1 MKRVLIIVWLAFCV
15 FQLKAQNMAEV
26 FVSMPDE
33 YVPQLEDAWRKDLV
47 DLYNSGENAQLKN
60 NMNGT
65 SRLVKL
71 TKDYLLLES
80 TERTTLEL
88 KLLPLVNNTFV
99 ICKIITVKA
108 PVADSRI
115 AFFSPDWK
123 PLNASD
129 LLEPVTGG
137 KALSTQELIRMADAA
152 GFFDN
157 QETMGKG
164 KSEYTGKISRKL
176 CARFLWNLY
185 VRNMGDSTLFTRY
198 YNRYEKYGKSPLEDV
213 DLENPDFNGIIGCVE
228 KEIMTVPEGTRFYPD
243 GVVPGGDF
251 LGWIKNLEKG
261 L

>member
-129 LLEPVTGG
+129 LLEPVTARWFIREDAD
-137 KALSTQELIRMADAA
+137 KESMAFQESTSRLDMDLFEYKLSPDDYTLTQIYTTPQYTDK
-152 GFFDN
+152 
-157 QETMGKG
+157 ETQKKLRPFLKDSPKVYTWT
-164 KSEYTGKISRKL
+164 KSYFK
-176 CARFLWNLY
+176 
-185 VRNMGDSTLFTRY
+185 
-198 YNRYEKYGKSPLEDV
+198 
-213 DLENPDFNGIIGCVE
+213 
-228 KEIMTVPEGTRFYPD
+228 
-243 GVVPGGDF
+243 
-251 LGWIKNLEKG
+251 
-261 L
+261 

>member
-129 LLEPVTGG
+129 LLEPVMAGWFIREDADKTSIAFQESTSRLDMDLFEY
-137 KALSTQELIRMADAA
+137 KLSPDDYTLTQIYTTPQYTDK
-152 GFFDN
+152 
-157 QETMGKG
+157 ETQKKLRPFLKDSPKVYTWT
-164 KSEYTGKISRKL
+164 KSYFK
-176 CARFLWNLY
+176 
-185 VRNMGDSTLFTRY
+185 
-198 YNRYEKYGKSPLEDV
+198 
-213 DLENPDFNGIIGCVE
+213 
-228 KEIMTVPEGTRFYPD
+228 
-243 GVVPGGDF
+243 
-251 LGWIKNLEKG
+251 
-261 L
+261 

>member
-1 MKRVLIIVWLAFCV
+1 MKRILIIVWLAFCV

-129 LLEPVTGG
+129 LLEPVTAGWFIREDAD
-137 KALSTQELIRMADAA
+137 KESMAFQESTSRLDMDLFEYKLSPDDYTLTQIYTTPQYTDK
-152 GFFDN
+152 
-157 QETMGKG
+157 ETQKKLRPFLKDSPKVYTWT
-164 KSEYTGKISRKL
+164 KSYFK
-176 CARFLWNLY
+176 
-185 VRNMGDSTLFTRY
+185 
-198 YNRYEKYGKSPLEDV
+198 
-213 DLENPDFNGIIGCVE
+213 
-228 KEIMTVPEGTRFYPD
+228 
-243 GVVPGGDF
+243 
-251 LGWIKNLEKG
+251 
-261 L
+261 

>member
-129 LLEPVTGG
+129 LLEPVTAGWFIREDAD
-137 KALSTQELIRMADAA
+137 KESMAFQESTSRLDMDLFEYKLSPDDYTLTQIYTTPQYTDK
-152 GFFDN
+152 
-157 QETMGKG
+157 ETQK
-164 KSEYTGKISRKL
+164 KLRPFLKDSPKVYTWTK
-176 CARFLWNLY
+176 
-185 VRNMGDSTLFTRY
+185 
-198 YNRYEKYGKSPLEDV
+198 
-213 DLENPDFNGIIGCVE
+213 
-228 KEIMTVPEGTRFYPD
+228 FY
-243 GVVPGGDF
+243 F
-251 LGWIKNLEKG
+251 K
-261 L
+261 